1 MLQLLNNIKNESSI
15 NGKIELIKE
24 YSKYEVF
31 KKVLELAYNPF
42 YNFYIK
48 KLPEIEHHSGR
59 FTLEYALDILEYQ
72 IATRNITGNNAKEEL
87 LYIMRNLTPNDCKVV
102 RLILERDLDCGIS
115 VKTINKAIPNFI
127 PDTKKLYMRCSNFS
141 EKLLN
146 TTYKD
151 VDYVY
156 IQEKMDGMYCNLVL
170 QQGKNPEFITR
181 NGKKL
186 PLFENNSEI
195 FTYVLQDLPKNVNK
209 VLQGEL
215 LFVNNLNEIQPRE
228 VGNGLFQ
235 SKNKKV
241 PKGWKPIYIVWD
253 IVDYDDWLK
262 GYSNV
267 TYEDRYAELEQYS
280 TNFND
285 IYLVTSVRASKDLD
299 NINRFLQDYIRQE
312 KEGIV
317 IKHPKGVWEGKTS
330 KYQMKYKKEIEVDLQ
345 IYGITDG
352 KNGARLGKP
361 SILMCQSADGELKV
375 DVGIGFTDEMYK
387 YIENNVELLLNKVVT
402 VKAFDIIETENGISL
417 FLPRFVEFRFDKNEA
432 DDLKRI
438 REISEMKGK

>member
-1 MLQLLNNIKNESSI
+1 MLQLITNIKNESSTK
-15 NGKIELIKE
+15 GKIELIKQ
-24 YSKYEVF
+24 YSDYETF

-48 KLPEIEHHSGR
+48 KLPDIEHHSGR
-59 FTLEYALDILEYQ
+59 FTLEYAFDFLEFQ
-72 IATRNITGNNAKEEL
+72 IANREITGNNAKEEL
-87 LYIMRNLTPNDCKVV
+87 LYIMRNLTSNDCKVV
-102 RLILERDLDCGIS
+102 KLILERDLDCGIS
-115 VKTINKAIPNFI
+115 IKTINKAIPNFI

-146 TTYKD
+146 VAYKD
-151 VDYVY
+151 TDYVY

-170 QQGKNPEFITR
+170 GQGKNPEFITR

-186 PLFENNSEI
+186 PLFENKPEI
-195 FTYVLQDLPKNVNK
+195 FTHILQDLPKNVNN

-215 LFVNNLNEIQPRE
+215 LFVNKFNEIQSRE
-228 VGNGLFQ
+228 IGNGLFQ
-235 SKNKKV
+235 SKNKEI

-253 IVDYDDWLK
+253 IIGYDDWLK

-267 TYEDRYAELEQYS
+267 TYEDRYKELEQYS
-280 TNFND
+280 TNCND
-285 IYLVTSVRASKDLD
+285 VYLVTSIKASKDLHTID
-299 NINRFLQDYIRQE
+299 KFLQKHIKQD

-345 IYGITDG
+345 IYKIING
-352 KNGARLGKP
+352 KNGSRLGKP
-361 SILMCQSADGELKV
+361 SILRCQSADGELKV
-375 DVGIGFTDEMYK
+375 DVGIGFTDEMYE
-387 YIENNVELLLNKVVT
+387 YIENNVDLLLNKVVT

-417 FLPRFVEFRFDKNEA
+417 FLPRFVEFRFDKYEA

>member
-1 MLQLLNNIKNESSI
+1 MLQLITNIKNESST
-15 NGKIELIKE
+15 NGKVELIKQ
-24 YSKYEVF
+24 YSDYEIF

-48 KLPEIEHHSGR
+48 KLPDIEHHSGR
-59 FTLEYALDILEYQ
+59 FTLEYALDFLEFQ
-72 IATRNITGNNAKEEL
+72 LATRKITGNNAKEDL
-87 LYIMRNLTPNDCKVV
+87 LYIMRNLTSNDCEVV
-102 RLILERDLDCGIS
+102 KLILERDLDCGIS
-115 VKTINKAIPNFI
+115 IKLINKAIPNFI

-151 VDYVY
+151 TDYVY

-170 QQGKNPEFITR
+170 RQGKNPEFITR

-186 PLFENNSEI
+186 PLFENKPEI
-195 FTYVLQDLPKNVNK
+195 FTRILRDLPKNVNS

-215 LFVNNLNEIQPRE
+215 LFVNKLNEIQPRE
-228 VGNGLFQ
+228 TGNGLFQ
-235 SKNKKV
+235 SKNKEI
-241 PKGWKPIYIVWD
+241 PKDWKPIYIVWD
-253 IVDYDDWLK
+253 IIDYDDWLK

-267 TYEDRYAELEQYS
+267 TYEDRYEELDVYTE
-280 TNFND
+280 NNND
-285 IYLVTSVRASKDLD
+285 IYKVNTLIKENSLQEIDDILQIYIKDS
-299 NINRFLQDYIRQE
+299 

-317 IKHPKGVWEGKTS
+317 IKHPKGIWEGKTS

-345 IYGITDG
+345 IYGIING
-352 KNGARLGKP
+352 KNGSRLGKP
-361 SILMCQSADGELKV
+361 SILQCQSADGELKV
-375 DVGIGFTDEMYK
+375 DVGIGFTDEMYE
-387 YIENNVELLLNKVVT
+387 YIENNVDLLLNKIVT
-402 VKAFDIIETENGISL
+402 VRAFDIIETDNSISL
-417 FLPRFVEFRFDKNEA
+417 FLPRFVEFRFDKYEA